1 MAATI
6 YRKTFIKKSGEERV
20 MRFVRLSELS
30 IDDYNNLLIPPPS
43 STPSAKRKYG
53 EGMEL
58 VWDLDCGDFRC
69 FNWNSVK
76 E

>member
-1 MAATI
+1 MATE
-6 YRKTFIKKSGEERV
+6 YKKTFIKKNGEERV

-30 IDDYNNLLIPPPS
+30 VEDYDVYSIPPPS

-53 EGMEL
+53 EGMEC
-58 VWDLDCGDFRC
+58 VWDLEAQDCRC
-69 FNWNSVK
+69 FNWNSIK

>member
-1 MAATI
+1 MATE
-6 YRKTFIKKSGEERV
+6 YTKTFMKKNGEERA
-20 MRFVRLSELS
+20 MRFVRLTELTKE
-30 IDDYNNLLIPPPS
+30 DYDVYSIPPPN

-53 EGMEL
+53 EGME
-58 VWDLDCGDFRC
+58 VVYDLDVKDYRC